1 MMKLQLLSFIFILLL
16 SLPSFA
22 QKKEDVVYLLNG
34 WIIRGKIISKEQDK
48 ISIQSVDRNL
58 YVFTSKEIKQI
69 TEEEIPPVFNIKQK
83 GFGHFTELGPLA
95 SQNTG
100 ELNVNTSA
108 FSFQTI
114 NGYKFNQ
121 YVFTG
126 VGAGIDL
133 YATQTFFP
141 VIATLRGDFR
151 KGKQFVPF
159 YFTDFGYG
167 FNGTKNTITGVSY
180 EGGTVFAAGLGLKI
194 GLSNNAGVMI
204 SIGYRD
210 QRYGTVQQN
219 INLQNNYQRIALRA
233 GFYL

>member
-1 MMKLQLLSFIFILLL
+1 MKLQLLSLIFIFLL

-22 QKKEDVVYLLNG
+22 QKKEDVIYLLNG
-34 WIIRGKIISKEQDK
+34 WVIRGKIISKEQDK
-48 ISIQSVDRNL
+48 ISIQSVDRNV
-58 YVFTSKEIKQI
+58 YVFTTKEVKQI
-69 TEEEIPPVFNIKQK
+69 TEEEIPAIFNIKQK

-121 YVFTG
+121 YLFTG
-126 VGAGIDL
+126 IGAGIDL

-141 VIATLRGDFR
+141 VIGTIRGDF
-151 KGKQFVPF
+151 KAGKQFVPF

-180 EGGTVFAAGLGLKI
+180 KGGTVFAAGLGLKI

>member
-1 MMKLQLLSFIFILLL
+1 MKLQLFSTIFIVLL
-16 SLPSFA
+16 SLQSLA
-22 QKKEDVVYLLNG
+22 QKKEDVIYLLNG
-34 WIIRGKIISKEQDK
+34 WVIRGKIISKEQDK

-58 YVFTSKEIKQI
+58 YVFEANEIKEI

-121 YVFTG
+121 FLFTG
-126 VGAGIDL
+126 LGAGIDL

-141 VIATLRGDFR
+141 VIGTIRGDFR
-151 KGKQFVPF
+151 AGKQFVPF

-180 EGGTVFAAGLGLKI
+180 EGGTVFAAGIGLKI

-219 INLQNNYQRIALRA
+219 LKTRNNYQRIALRA